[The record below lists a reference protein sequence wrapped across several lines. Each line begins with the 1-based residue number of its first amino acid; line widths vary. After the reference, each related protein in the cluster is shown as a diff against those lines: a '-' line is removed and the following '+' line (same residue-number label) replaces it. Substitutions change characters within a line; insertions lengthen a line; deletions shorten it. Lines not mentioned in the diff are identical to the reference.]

1 MVISIYYSNYIIIA
15 LLLVCGLL
23 CCCYYYFI
31 SLYYINIYDIYAQD
45 GNTALIWACIKEKVD
60 VVKVLLQ
67 AGANMD
73 IQDKVRNNVM

>member
-1 MVISIYYSNYIIIA
+1 MR
-15 LLLVCGLL
+15 
-23 CCCYYYFI
+23 
-31 SLYYINIYDIYAQD
+31 
-45 GNTALIWACIKEKVD
+45 ACIKGNVD